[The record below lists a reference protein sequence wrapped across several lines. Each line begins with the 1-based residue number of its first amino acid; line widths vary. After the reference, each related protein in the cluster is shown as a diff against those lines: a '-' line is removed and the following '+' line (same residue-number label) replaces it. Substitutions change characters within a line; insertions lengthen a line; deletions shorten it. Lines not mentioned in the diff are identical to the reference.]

1 MSPISPGVSSEPQK
15 TSEAALDNLNRI
27 VFQIPDLKALTARYS
42 VVDMHIHSHHSDG
55 TPSVDDIA
63 ERAKELG
70 IGVSVTDHN
79 QIEGAVELAARGDV
93 FNIPGIEVT
102 SLEGTH
108 LLVYFHDVR
117 DLEKF
122 YGRDILPHMGPS
134 VMSSTELEMEEIVRR
149 ARQYPSLTVFAHPYS
164 AAFTGVCN
172 VYFPGERLEAVLAQ
186 VDGVEVIN
194 ASNLTKWNLRCALLG
209 FNLAKAV
216 TGGSDSHS
224 VQHIGRAV
232 TYSDCRPT
240 PRAFLSAVRKGRA
253 KVVGK
258 EIDLLRKVAS
268 SGFKLRT
275 SLKNTPD
282 LLEKNIR
289 YGCTVINTKSRLFR
303 ERMRQRLDER
313 RREDPDAVSR

>member
-1 MSPISPGVSSEPQK
+1 M
-15 TSEAALDNLNRI
+15 DHLNRI
-27 VFQIPDLKALTARYS
+27 VFQIPDLKTLTDRYT

-55 TPSVDDIA
+55 TPSIDDIA
-63 ERAKELG
+63 ERARELG

-79 QIEGAVELAARGDV
+79 QIEGAVELAAHEDV
-93 FNIPGIEVT
+93 FSIPGIEVT

-108 LLVYFHDVR
+108 LLVYFSDIR
-117 DLEKF
+117 GLEKF
-122 YGRDILPHMGPS
+122 YHRDIVPHMGPS
-134 VMSSTELEMEEIVRR
+134 VMHSTELAMEEIIRR
-149 ARQYPSLTVFAHPYS
+149 AKRYPSLTVFAHPYS

-172 VYFPGERLEAVLAQ
+172 VYFPGERLEAVLEQ

-209 FNLAKAV
+209 FNLARAI

-232 TYSDCRPT
+232 TYSDCRRT
-240 PRAFLSAVRKGRA
+240 PRAFLEALKKGRA

-268 SGFKLRT
+268 NGFKLRT

-282 LLEKNIR
+282 LLEKNFR
-289 YGCTVINTKSRLFR
+289 YGCTVINTKSKLFR

-313 RREDPDAVSR
+313 RRENPGLAGR

>member
-1 MSPISPGVSSEPQK
+1 
-15 TSEAALDNLNRI
+15 LDNLNRI
-27 VFQIPDLKALTARYS
+27 VFQIPNLKTLTDSYT

-55 TPSVDDIA
+55 TPSIDDIA
-63 ERAKELG
+63 ERARGLG

-79 QIEGAVELAARGDV
+79 QIEGAVELAARKDV
-93 FNIPGIEVT
+93 FSIPGIEVT

-108 LLVYFHDVR
+108 LLVYFYDIR

-122 YGRDILPHMGPS
+122 YRREIVPYMGPS
-134 VMSSTELEMEEIVRR
+134 VMHSTELEMEEVLRR

-164 AAFTGVCN
+164 AAFTGICN
-172 VYFPGERLEAVLAQ
+172 VYFPGERLEAILEQ

-209 FNLAKAV
+209 FNLGRAF

-224 VQHIGRAV
+224 IQHIGRAV
-232 TYSDCRPT
+232 TYSDCRRT
-240 PRAFLSAVRKGRA
+240 PRAFLEAVKKGRA

-268 SGFKLRT
+268 NGFKLRT

-289 YGCTVINTKSRLFR
+289 YGYTVINTKSRLFR
-303 ERMRQRLDER
+303 DRMRQRMDER
-313 RREDPDAVSR
+313 RRENPDMAGR